1 MPAKVPASP
10 AEPEWLTPDE
20 LKTWRALH
28 LLLQTL
34 PSALGAQLQR
44 DSELSLFEYYVL
56 AILSDQPHHTIRMSQ
71 LAILANSELSRL
83 SHLMR
88 RMEKRGL
95 VRRQPDSSDGRF
107 THAIL
112 TAAGQAQLRAAA
124 PGHVA
129 HVRQLIFDVLNMREQ
144 HALRRA
150 AEKITRELAN
160 DC

>member
-1 MPAKVPASP
+1 M
-10 AEPEWLTPDE
+10 
-20 LKTWRALH
+20 
-28 LLLQTL
+28 LLETL

-56 AILSDQPHHTIRMSQ
+56 ALLSDQPHHTIRMSQ

-95 VRRQPDSSDGRF
+95 VRRAPDPSDGRF

-112 TAAGQAQLRAAA
+112 TAGGRTQLRKAA
-124 PGHVA
+124 PAHVA
-129 HVRQLIFDVLNMREQ
+129 HVRHSIFDVLNTREQ

-150 AEKITRELAN
+150 AEKITTELGY

>member
-83 SHLMR
+83 SHLMH

-112 TAAGQAQLRAAA
+112 TAGGRAQLRMAA

-129 HVRQLIFDVLNMREQ
+129 HVRQLIFEVLNMREQ